1 MVEAGCEQYNFY
13 QQKTKKESY
22 NLNDVDGAL

>member
-1 MVEAGCEQYNFY
+1 MSRFPLQIYMRVKKKK

-22 NLNDVDGAL
+22 EAYSY